1 MMEQTQDST
10 AIDSIFNL
18 PMDSVVTTNNRFGQ
32 RTRTKDMP
40 SVDDI
45 TVPQDKEYA
54 VPDGII
60 ATDAF
65 KLAYEKIVQ
74 TRDHF
79 FVTGSA
85 GTGKSTFIRFLLM
98 NLENEHRQHVVLT
111 PTGIASATL
120 MSNGVKSQTLHSFFK
135 TGKDF
140 LLPHQ
145 LKYENIAH
153 IAGLVHSVDIFIID
167 EVSMVS
173 SPILESINRMCQ
185 MIMSTDEPFGGKQFV
200 YVGDLFQLPPVI
212 ADTAYEQYI
221 EHTFGTPYFFSAYP
235 YVRQET
241 SLHII
246 NFKQIHRQ
254 ADKNFVDFLNHI
266 KYDSINRSELDVYN
280 RKFLSNQVPES
291 SIRLCTTNKSAESYN
306 RTQLEKLDS
315 DWIELKGTVTGNFN
329 FNTCPV
335 DEIITVRVG
344 ARVMARMNDRDDD
357 SGRGRRYVNGSL
369 GTLIGYNSEKNSLL
383 IKFDDYPDPIHIS
396 RVEFSNTK
404 YVVKNNELDTE
415 IIGSMKQYPI
425 SIAYAITVHKSQSLT
440 LSHYYL
446 DMGIRGAF
454 ASGQAYVALSR
465 ATGADSVQLIRPLTI
480 TDVMTDYRVKDF
492 MKKNCPDYAE
502 TEVYSDDSNKD
513 DNGRD

>member
-1 MMEQTQDST
+1 MEQTQDNT

-18 PMDSVVTTNNRFGQ
+18 PMDSVVTTDVRYRQ
-32 RTRTKDMP
+32 AQTEDRP

-45 TVPQDKEYA
+45 TIPQDKEYA
-54 VPDGII
+54 VPDDII

-98 NLENEHRQHVVLT
+98 NLENEHRYHVVLT

-140 LLPHQ
+140 PLPHQ
-145 LKYENIAH
+145 LSYENIAP
-153 IAGLVHSVDIFIID
+153 IAGLIRNIDIFIID

-200 YVGDLFQLPPVI
+200 YVGDLFQLPPVV
-212 ADTAYEQYI
+212 ADEAYRQYI
-221 EHTFGTPYFFSAYP
+221 EHNFGTPYFFSAYP
-235 YVRQET
+235 YARQEA

-254 ADKNFVDFLNHI
+254 ADKHFVDFLNHI
-266 KYDSINRSELDVYN
+266 KYDSIGHEELRVYN
-280 RKFLSNQVPES
+280 QKFLSNQVPDS

-306 RTQLEKLDS
+306 RMQLEKLDS
-315 DWIELKGTVTGNFN
+315 DWIELRGTVTGNFN

-335 DEIITVRVG
+335 DEIITMRIG

-357 SGRGRRYVNGSL
+357 SGKGRRYVNGSL
-369 GTLIGYNSEKNSLL
+369 GTLINYNSEKNSLL

-415 IIGSMKQYPI
+415 IVGSMNQYPV
-425 SIAYAITVHKSQSLT
+425 SVAYAITVHKSQSLT
-440 LSHYYL
+440 LRHYYL
-446 DMGIRGAF
+446 DMGVRGAF

-480 TDVMTDYRVKDF
+480 GDVMTDIRVKTF
-492 MKKNCPDYAE
+492 MKTNCPDYAE
-502 TEVYSDDSNKD
+502 TEVYRNEDGGED
-513 DNGRD
+513 DNGRN

>member
-1 MMEQTQDST
+1 MEQTQDST
-10 AIDSIFNL
+10 AMEDFGGIFNL
-18 PMDSVVTTNNRFGQ
+18 STDSVVTTNDRQ
-32 RTRTKDMP
+32 RQVQTEDMP
-40 SVDDI
+40 SVDDV
-45 TVPQDKEYA
+45 TVPPDKEYK
-54 VPDGII
+54 VPEGIV

-85 GTGKSTFIRFLLM
+85 GTGKSTFIRFLTT
-98 NLENEHRQHVVLT
+98 NLYEEGRPHVVLT

-120 MSNGVKSQTLHSFFK
+120 LSNGVKSQTIHSFFK

-140 LLPHQ
+140 PLPHR
-145 LKYENIAH
+145 LNYGNVSYIKS
-153 IAGLVHSVDIFIID
+153 LVRSVDVFIID

-185 MIMSTDEPFGGKQFV
+185 MIMETDEPFGGKQFV
-200 YVGDLFQLPPVI
+200 YVGDLFQLPPVV
-212 ADTAYEQYI
+212 ADEAYGQYI
-221 EHTFGTPYFFSAYP
+221 DHNFSTPYFFSAHP
-235 YVRQET
+235 YARKEA
-241 SLHII
+241 SLNII

-266 KYDSINRSELDVYN
+266 KYDNIGHEELRIYN
-280 RKFLSNQVPES
+280 QKFLSNRVPET
-291 SIRLCTTNKSAESYN
+291 SIRLCTTNKIAESYN
-306 RTQLEKLDS
+306 KERLDELDTELIELDS
-315 DWIELKGTVTGNFN
+315 VLTGNFN
-329 FNTCPV
+329 FSTCPV
-335 DEIITVRVG
+335 EETIKVRVG
-344 ARVMARMNDRDDD
+344 ARVMTRINDRNADGD
-357 SGRGRRYVNGSL
+357 GNRRYVNGSM
-369 GTLIGYNSEKNSLL
+369 GTLLSYSDTRGML
-383 IKFDDYPDPIHIS
+383 IQFDDYPEPVYVS
-396 RVEFSNTK
+396 RVEFENTR
-404 YVVKNNELDTE
+404 YVVKDGELTLE
-415 IIGSMKQYPI
+415 TVGSMKQYPI

-440 LSHYYL
+440 LRHYYL

-492 MKKNCPDYAE
+492 MKTNCPDYAE
-502 TEVYSDDSNKD
+502 TEVYSNDSNKD